1 MKGTDYFKETIKN
14 FLDEKAKKDE
24 LFRAKYESNPR
35 PIDDVVT
42 YILNQVQKSGCHG
55 FHDDE
60 IFGMA
65 IHFYEENITD
75 IGKKMTNCNVVVNHH
90 IELTE
95 EEKEEQRKLAL
106 KRFQDEE
113 LRKLE
118 QRNKPKAKPQTEIQQ
133 PQLSLFDEF

>member
-1 MKGTDYFKETIKN
+1 MNGTDYFKETIKN
-14 FLDEKAKKDE
+14 YLDTKAKNDE
-24 LFRAKYESNPR
+24 LFRAKYESHNR
-35 PIDDVVT
+35 PIENVVT

-65 IHFYEENITD
+65 VHFYEEQITD
-75 IGKKMTNCNVVVNHH
+75 IGKSMNCNVVVNHH

-95 EEKEEQRKLAL
+95 EEKEEQRKIAL

-118 QRNKPKAKPQTEIQQ
+118 QRNRPKAKPQTENKQ